1 VFCCSYRNCT
11 AYICHL
17 IVDHVFF
24 K

>member
-1 VFCCSYRNCT
+1 VFCCSYRYCT